1 MQPGT
6 PSDQPQNTSTSPSA
20 PPSAPDY
27 TPSAAEQVPRVTL
40 GMGVIASDE
49 ALAAGSQYATPVQS
63 KKYCALNWKAKEY
76 IAPEKNTTWYILLG
90 LVLVGVIA
98 LDVLFLKA
106 YTVSALFVAIAVAI
120 VVMSVRPPRDID
132 YTLSEKGIYVG
143 GQLYDFADYRAFG
156 VLHDGKENS
165 IMLIPVKRFRP
176 GLSVYFPVQQGE
188 QIVDILGQKL
198 PMEELHLDFVD
209 KIVRWLRL

>member
-1 MQPGT
+1 MQPET
-6 PSDQPQNTSTSPSA
+6 SSDQPQAPASNPQPPVSDYAPTS
-20 PPSAPDY
+20 
-27 TPSAAEQVPRVTL
+27 AEQVPRVTL
-40 GMGVIASDE
+40 GMGMIASDE
-49 ALAAGSQYATPVQS
+49 ALAAESPYATPVQS
-63 KKYCALNWKAKEY
+63 KKDGAVHWKAKEY
-76 IAPEKNTTWYILLG
+76 IAPEKNTMWYVLLG

-132 YTLSEKGIYVG
+132 YTLSEKGIHVG
-143 GQLYDFADYRAFG
+143 GQLYDLADYRAFG